1 MKKMTKRK
9 TKPQS
14 KKKRK
19 TKTQSKNWSEQT
31 ATAGRIASVIADVL
45 DYDVAM
51 SQDELEA
58 VADAMADA
66 FEPVQD
72 GRIYIEKINEPFLYQ
87 LKGTPAE
94 YKAGLDRAIANGWL
108 WLHESGTY
116 VSQRALFARL
126 S

>member
-1 MKKMTKRK
+1 MKF
-9 TKPQS
+9 
-14 KKKRK
+14 
-19 TKTQSKNWSEQT
+19 
-31 ATAGRIASVIADVL
+31 
-45 DYDVAM
+45 
-51 SQDELEA
+51 
-58 VADAMADA
+58 VADRPFADPDAAARKLMELANA

-116 VSQRALFARL
+116 VKFTEAGAAMFA
-126 S
+126 